1 VCGIVGQASSEGRPG
16 ERATLE
22 RMCAALE
29 HRGPDSRGLHVGA
42 GIGLGIQRL
51 RVIDLATGDQPIFN
65 EDGSV
70 AVVLNGEIYNYREL
84 RAGLERAGHVF
95 ATRSDTE
102 VIAHLYEEDG
112 PRLVERLHGM
122 FGLAVWDA
130 TRRRLLL
137 ARDRV
142 GKKPLY
148 YAQSGGELSFA
159 SELAALL
166 EDERIPREVDHRAL
180 DAYLAYRWV
189 PAPMTAFRAVRKL
202 PPASILVFEDGRAT
216 ISRYWQL
223 DFSQKRRVDDPREVH
238 EELREH
244 IRAATARRLISDVPL
259 GAFLSG
265 GVDSAA
271 VVAAMAEAST
281 QPVRTFSIGF
291 TSEKFNEL
299 PLARLIAERFA
310 TDHHEL
316 VVEPR
321 ALELIPRIVRHY
333 GEPFADDSAIPSF
346 YVAEMARR
354 HVTVAL
360 NGDGGDESF
369 GGYPRYAVNLAAA
382 QLERIPLPLRRVLA
396 AAALRVPESGT
407 IDSWRSRVR
416 RVALTLTLDGPGR
429 YVAYMTHLNGLDR
442 ERLYTDEYDELVG
455 GSVAPEVMEGP
466 WRNSGAA
473 SVLDVMLDVDVQ
485 TYLPDDLLAKMD
497 IATMAS
503 SLEARSPLL
512 DHELM
517 QFAASLPAELK
528 VRGRETKV
536 VLRAALRGWVPD
548 EILDAPKRGF
558 RLPLGDWFRGELR
571 DFARDVLLDRRAIE
585 RGYFRE
591 GYVRELLDRHAA
603 DAQDHSQGIWTLL
616 MFELWHQEFVDG
628 AQARRPSSASSTA
641 FIRSAERTTS

>member
-1 VCGIVGQASSEGRPG
+1 
-16 ERATLE
+16 
-22 RMCAALE
+22 MCAALE
-29 HRGPDSRGLHVGA
+29 HRGPDSRGLHVDTGV
-42 GIGLGIQRL
+42 GLGIQRL

-70 AVVLNGEIYNYREL
+70 AVVLNGEIYNYRQL
-84 RAGLERAGHVF
+84 RGELERAGHRF
-95 ATRSDTE
+95 GTRSDTE
-102 VIAHLYEEDG
+102 VIAHLYEDEG
-112 PRLVERLHGM
+112 PRLVHRLHGM

-130 TRRRLLL
+130 KRRVLLL

-166 EDERIPREVDHRAL
+166 QDERIPRDVDHQAL
-180 DAYLAYRWV
+180 DAFLAYRWV
-189 PAPMTAFRAVRKL
+189 PAPMSAFRAVRKL
-202 PPASILVFEDGRAT
+202 PPASTLVFEDGRAV
-216 ISRYWQL
+216 ISSYWQL
-223 DFSQKRRVDDPREVH
+223 DFAQKRRIDNPREVH

-244 IRAATARRLISDVPL
+244 IRAATSRRMVADVPL

-265 GVDSAA
+265 GIDSAA
-271 VVAAMAEAST
+271 VVAAMAESST
-281 QPVRTFSIGF
+281 QPVKTFSIGF

-299 PLARLIAERFA
+299 PLARLVAERFG

-316 VVEPR
+316 IVEPR
-321 ALELIPRIVRHY
+321 ALQLIPRIVHHY

-369 GGYPRYAVNLAAA
+369 GGYPRYAVNAASA
-382 QLERIPLPLRRVLA
+382 RLESVPLTLRRVLA
-396 AAALRVPESGT
+396 AAALRMPESGT
-407 IDSWRSRVR
+407 IDSWPSRFR
-416 RVALTLTLDGPGR
+416 RVAETLTLDGPGR

-442 ERLYTDEYDELVG
+442 RRLYTDEYRELIG
-455 GSVAPEVMEGP
+455 ASVASAVMDGP
-466 WRNSGAA
+466 WRASGAA

-485 TYLPDDLLAKMD
+485 TYLPDDLLVKMD

-517 QFAASLPAELK
+517 QFAASLPPELK
-528 VRGRETKV
+528 VRGRQTKV
-536 VLRAALRGWVPD
+536 VLRAALRGWIPD
-548 EILDAPKRGF
+548 HILDAPKRGF

-571 DFARDVLLDRRAIE
+571 EFTRDVLLDRRAIE
-585 RGYFRE
+585 RGCFRE
-591 GYVRELLDRHAA
+591 RYVRELLDRHAA
-603 DAQDHSQGIWTLL
+603 GVQDHSQGIWTLL

-628 AQARRPSSASSTA
+628 ATHSGTGSDRAPSATASAPTC
-641 FIRSAERTTS
+641 RVTS